1 MYCGWE
7 DVPIEFWEGSRQAIA
22 IAGVLGSPLYSIVC
36 TAAFEAPLGSLG
48 PGSAAGIPVGIAES
62 QAVLAPL
69 GADKFSAG
77 DRFRTQRVDFPGR
90 PTAELDERP
99 GV

>member
-1 MYCGWE
+1 MDFGQG
-7 DVPIEFWEGSRQAIA
+7 VGQAIA
-22 IAGVLGSPLYSIVC
+22 IAGVLESPLYSNVC
-36 TAAFEAPLGSLG
+36 TAAFDAPLGSLG
-48 PGSAAGIPVGIAES
+48 AGSAAGIPVDIAES

-69 GADKFSAG
+69 SAEMFSAG
-77 DRFRTQRVDFPGR
+77 DRFRTQRVDFPRR